1 MDKAYTSPE
10 VTGGGR
16 PVSTTDNHRKVDASC
31 IVGTDL
37 APYSA
42 RRGLV

>member
-10 VTGGGR
+10 VTGSLH
-16 PVSTTDNHRKVDASC
+16 VNTTDNHGNADALG

-42 RRGLV
+42 RRGLI